1 MTEVAKTPGNLVSP
15 QWLTVV
21 TATFQ
26 YTLTTAAVTYLLG
39 RFIDKFAG
47 GLRPSKIEVLSN
59 NTVLK
64 VTFQGDRML
73 EALLEDKYEHAVDY
87 ALTEAKKDP
96 KNGLETEHWILS
108 DREYAAIFAG

>member
-1 MTEVAKTPGNLVSP
+1 MTEAAKTSGNLVSP

-64 VTFQGDRML
+64 VTFQRDRML
-73 EALLEDKYEHAVDY
+73 EALLEGKYEHAVDG
-87 ALTEAKKDP
+87 ALTEATHDHDS
-96 KNGLETEHWILS
+96 GLEKEHWILS
-108 DREYAAIFAG
+108 DREHAAIFAG